1 MPLFTVMRRGEPPV
15 TIDAPNWIVAMGN
28 GIQALGGDVAID
40 RLACE
45 MLPNGTV
52 IARDVRSGIG
62 YVVLPS
68 GAPPSPPPV
77 AEDTEDQIFEGEDD
91 DDSVSV
97 EQTLDD
103 GLERTLDLAED
114 DEDTPDIEQDAVL
127 MEALGRIA
135 GAANAAGAWELSL
148 DAAMRSIESEAGA
161 AVEATPHAGL
171 LFIAVA
177 GEMANKLRAMRLPYG
192 KGFVGFCVDHAMA
205 LTVADVHRDD
215 RHYGA
220 VDQATGFETRAV
232 VVVPVASSSEVFGC
246 LELLNPPEGRLG
258 RIDVLKLERVA
269 TELAARLVHSGVRG
283 RTRPG

>member
-1 MPLFTVMRRGEPPV
+1 MRRGEPPV
-15 TIDAPNWIVAMGN
+15 TIDAPNWIVAMGQ
-28 GIQALGGDVAID
+28 GIQELGGDTAID

-52 IARDVRSGIG
+52 IARDVRSGVG

-68 GAPPSPPPV
+68 TSGASFAVDPDDPSSDLV
-77 AEDTEDQIFEGEDD
+77 FEGEED
-91 DDSVSV
+91 DDSV
-97 EQTLDD
+97 EMTLDEV
-103 GLERTLDLAED
+103 LERTLDLAVD
-114 DEDTPDIEQDAVL
+114 DQAEPPDLEQDAVL
-127 MEALGRIA
+127 MEGMGRIA
-135 GAANAAGAWELSL
+135 GAANAAAAWELALQTS
-148 DAAMRSIESEAGA
+148 MRSVPSEAGA

-192 KGFVGFCVDHAMA
+192 KGFVGFCVEHATA
-205 LTVADVHRDD
+205 LTVHDVQNDE

-220 VDQATGFETRAV
+220 VDQATGFVTRAV
-232 VVVPVASSSEVFGC
+232 LVVPVASETEVFGC
-246 LELLNPPEGRLG
+246 LELLNPPEERFG

-283 RTRPG
+283 RARP